1 MSEIIEPAIDNTP
14 WNRPGISIDWLFRS
28 PAFGITRWD
37 CAAAGQRSLSAE
49 RAHEWHVV
57 SFVHSGAFVLHVQG
71 RSELI
76 DPTAVL
82 LYNPRAPYQ
91 SSHPFGCCDHGSAIA
106 VRRDALLDVMRRQ
119 DPASEERSA
128 ALFTASHVRGL
139 SRVWMRQRLLVERLR
154 GSAAQD
160 PLAFEAAVLDLL
172 GEIAAEHARLRGLP
186 PPPAESS
193 RARRRYVED
202 AKALLQERFHEK
214 LHLDDISRAL
224 YVSTFHLCR
233 LFKEETGMPIHHY
246 LTRLRLRE
254 SVEPV
259 LAGRVDLGGLA
270 LDLGFSSHS
279 HFTAAFRKEFGV
291 SPREVRKAGKTK
303 RPGH

>member
-1 MSEIIEPAIDNTP
+1 MSETIEPAIDNTS
-14 WNRPGISIDWLFRS
+14 WSHPGMSIDWLFRS

-37 CAAAGQRSLSAE
+37 CAATGQRSLSGE
-49 RAHEWHVV
+49 RVQEWHVV
-57 SFVHSGAFVLHVQG
+57 SFVHSGTFVLHSAG

-82 LYNPRAPYQ
+82 LYNPQAPYR
-91 SSHPFGCCDHGSAIA
+91 SSHPFGCCDHGSAIV
-106 VRRDALLDVMRRQ
+106 VRREALLDVMRHQ
-119 DPASEERSA
+119 DPASEERRD
-128 ALFTASHVRGL
+128 ALFTTSHVRGL

-154 GSAAQD
+154 GAVPPD
-160 PLAFEAAVLDLL
+160 PLAFEASVLELL
-172 GEIAAEHARLRGLP
+172 GEIVSEHSRLRGLP
-186 PPPAESS
+186 PPPAESL

-202 AKALLQERFHEK
+202 AKALLQERFREK
-214 LHLDDISRAL
+214 LHLDDIARAL

-254 SVEPV
+254 AVEPV
-259 LAGRVDLGGLA
+259 LQGKADLGGLA

-279 HFTAAFRKEFGV
+279 HFTAAFRKEFGIP
-291 SPREVRKAGKTK
+291 PREVRKAGKQ
-303 RPGH
+303 RLPLP